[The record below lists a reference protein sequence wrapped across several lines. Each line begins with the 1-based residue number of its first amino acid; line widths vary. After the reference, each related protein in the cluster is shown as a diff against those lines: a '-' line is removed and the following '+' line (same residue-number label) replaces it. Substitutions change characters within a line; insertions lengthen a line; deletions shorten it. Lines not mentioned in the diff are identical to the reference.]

1 MKNKIMEKQVS
12 IGSSIID
19 LSLKEGQDGET

>member
-12 IGSSIID
+12 IGSFIID